1 MKVWLENLKRN
12 LKMLSL
18 TIDRFHTYRNALYK
32 SRPKRESSRLR
43 AKFGNKGNFDDMDDL
58 GSVKLKIL
66 AFQGKIDL
74 EAYLEWKKRIELIFD
89 IHYYSKKTKVKL
101 VIIEFIDYVMI

>member
-1 MKVWLENLKRN
+1 
-12 LKMLSL
+12 MLSL

>member
-1 MKVWLENLKRN
+1 
-12 LKMLSL
+12 MLSL
-18 TIDRFHTYRNALYK
+18 TIDRFHTYRNGLYK
-32 SRPKRESSRLR
+32 SLPKRESSRLR

>member
-1 MKVWLENLKRN
+1 
-12 LKMLSL
+12 MLSL

-58 GSVKLKIL
+58 GRNLGSVKLKIL
-66 AFQGKIDL
+66 VFQGKIDL

>member
-1 MKVWLENLKRN
+1 
-12 LKMLSL
+12 
-18 TIDRFHTYRNALYK
+18 
-32 SRPKRESSRLR
+32 
-43 AKFGNKGNFDDMDDL
+43 MDDLGRNL

-66 AFQGKIDL
+66 VFQGKIDL
-74 EAYLEWKKRIELIFD
+74 EAYLEWKKMIELIFD